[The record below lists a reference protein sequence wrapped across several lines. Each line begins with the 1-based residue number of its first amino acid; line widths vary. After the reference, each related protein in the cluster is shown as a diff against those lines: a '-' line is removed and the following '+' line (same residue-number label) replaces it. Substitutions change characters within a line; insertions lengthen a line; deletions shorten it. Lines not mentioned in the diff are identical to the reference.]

1 VIMMNSGTYGSKEN
15 RKRSLVK
22 AITYRILI
30 IILDFTT
37 IYLLTGRLE
46 VSLGFTMVSNVY
58 TSVAYYFHERIW
70 DKTNWGKKI
79 KASP

>member
-1 VIMMNSGTYGSKEN
+1 VTTINAGVNSSKEK

-70 DKTNWGKKI
+70 NKANWGRKPQV
-79 KASP
+79 SS